1 MKTLTQLRTSFWQA
15 HPEHKESFRKTYR
28 QNQYNATIR
37 TAWVDYVDNLARDG
51 IISEKLAN
59 RATL

>member
-1 MKTLTQLRTSFWQA
+1 MKTLTQLRASFWQT
-15 HPEHKESFRKTYR
+15 HPEHTESFRKTYR

-37 TAWVDYVDNLARDG
+37 TAFVDYVDSLARDG
-51 IISEKLAN
+51 IISEKLAE

>member
-15 HPEHKESFRKTYR
+15 HPEHTGSFRKTYR

-37 TAWVDYVDNLARDG
+37 TAFVDYVDSLARDG
-51 IISEKLAN
+51 IISEKLSN

>member
-1 MKTLTQLRTSFWQA
+1 MRTLTKLRTSFWQN
-15 HPEHKESFRKTYR
+15 HPEHAESFRKTYR
-28 QNQYNATIR
+28 QNQYSATIR
-37 TAWVDYVDNLARDG
+37 TAWIDYVDNLANGG

>member
-1 MKTLTQLRTSFWQA
+1 MKTLTQLRALFWQT

-28 QNQYNATIR
+28 QNQYKATIR
-37 TAWVDYVDNLARDG
+37 ATWVDYVDNLARGG

>member
-1 MKTLTQLRTSFWQA
+1 MKTLTRLRASFWQT
-15 HPEHKESFRKTYR
+15 HPEHAESFRKTYR
-28 QNQYNATIR
+28 QNQYNTTIR
-37 TAWVDYVDNLARDG
+37 AAWVDYVDNLARGG

>member
-1 MKTLTQLRTSFWQA
+1 MITLTQLRTSFWQT
-15 HPEHKESFRKTYR
+15 HLEHAESFRKTYR

-37 TAWVDYVDNLARDG
+37 TAWVDYVDNLARGG